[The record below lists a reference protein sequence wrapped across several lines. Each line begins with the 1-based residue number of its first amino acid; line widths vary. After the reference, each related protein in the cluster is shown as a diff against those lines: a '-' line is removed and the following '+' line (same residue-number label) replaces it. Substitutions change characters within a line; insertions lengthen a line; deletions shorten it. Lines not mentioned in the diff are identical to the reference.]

1 MVRMRNLL
9 NGNVWLWDRGK
20 FMNRRFVMQ
29 VRTNYGLTRMY
40 AYFPYCFLYIPQGD
54 DKENLFNNQELF

>member
-40 AYFPYCFLYIPQGD
+40 AYSPYGFDEGD
-54 DKENLFNNQELF
+54 EKENLFNNQELF